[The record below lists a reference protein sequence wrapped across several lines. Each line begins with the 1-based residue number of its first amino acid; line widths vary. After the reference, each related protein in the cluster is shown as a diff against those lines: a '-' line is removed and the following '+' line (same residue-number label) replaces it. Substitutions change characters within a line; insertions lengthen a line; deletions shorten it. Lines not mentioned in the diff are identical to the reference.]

1 MPYNVSFI
9 SLGCAKNQ
17 VNCEQMMATVQH
29 AGHNVVLSPE
39 GADVAVVNTCGFLAS
54 ACEEAIDNILEMAE
68 LKKEGKLKKIIV
80 TGCMAQRYKDDV
92 LHELPEVDA
101 VLGTGSYGEI
111 ARAVD
116 EVMAPGG
123 LRPCYMGDIQNCP
136 QGGAR
141 ILSTPPWY
149 AYLRIAEGCDNCCAY
164 CVIPRL
170 RGRYRS
176 RPMNELLDEASE
188 LASAG
193 VKELIVIAQDITR
206 YGTDLNGEHQLAAL
220 LRELCKLDF
229 HWIRLH
235 YLYPDDITDEL
246 IDTIAQEEK
255 IVPYLDIPIQHCNDD
270 ILKAMNRRDTKESI
284 RKVFHDLRARI
295 PGLVL
300 RTSIIAGLPGEGEK
314 EFEELCDFLREEKI
328 ERAGVFPFSPEEGTK
343 AATMEHVP
351 MEEAQRRTELLV
363 DVQSDII
370 DEYNESVLGDV
381 REVLCEGW
389 SEEAQ
394 SYVGRSYAESVDIDG
409 KIYFSAERDIMA
421 GEFVNVRLTGTMDGE
436 LTGEAVEEV
445 NALQG
450 RRKERYDNC
459 KQINDH
465 AHCADP
471 CILSGAVPGLR
482 GCEMVGARY
491 FHCRVPD
498 GLCRRLH
505 RPPL

>member
-1 MPYNVSFI
+1 
-9 SLGCAKNQ
+9 
-17 VNCEQMMATVQH
+17 
-29 AGHNVVLSPE
+29 
-39 GADVAVVNTCGFLAS
+39 
-54 ACEEAIDNILEMAE
+54 
-68 LKKEGKLKKIIV
+68 
-80 TGCMAQRYKDDV
+80 MAQRYKDDV

-123 LRPCYMGDIQNCP
+123 LRPCYMGDIQNCV

-141 ILSTPPWY
+141 ILSTPSWY

-246 IDTIAQEEK
+246 IDTIAQEKK

-314 EFEELCDFLREEKI
+314 EFEELCDFCARRRSSARACSRSRPRRGRRPQRWSMFRWRRPSAARSFWSTCRVTSSMHTTTPSSAMCAKCCA
-328 ERAGVFPFSPEEGTK
+328 RAGARKRSPMSA
-343 AATMEHVP
+343 AATP
-351 MEEAQRRTELLV
+351 NPWISTE
-363 DVQSDII
+363 
-370 DEYNESVLGDV
+370 
-381 REVLCEGW
+381 
-389 SEEAQ
+389 
-394 SYVGRSYAESVDIDG
+394 RSTFPQNVISWQASSST
-409 KIYFSAERDIMA
+409 SA
-421 GEFVNVRLTGTMDGE
+421 
-436 LTGEAVEEV
+436 
-445 NALQG
+445 
-450 RRKERYDNC
+450 
-459 KQINDH
+459 
-465 AHCADP
+465 
-471 CILSGAVPGLR
+471 
-482 GCEMVGARY
+482 
-491 FHCRVPD
+491 
-498 GLCRRLH
+498 
-505 RPPL
+505 